1 MVPSTTDPTVGH
13 VRHFAAAS
21 FSLSQQLTFGSGI
34 CNRPTTVV
42 NIVSEI
48 NNALSQ
54 NKNIFQQIS
63 SDSVL
68 YGSLLH

>member
-1 MVPSTTDPTVGH
+1 MVLSTTDPTVGH

-34 CNRPTTVV
+34 CNTTVV
-42 NIVSEI
+42 DIVSEI

-68 YGSLLH
+68 HGSLLH